1 MQTQPMNNA
10 KISIIDLQG
19 INDPAQLP
27 TIAAKI
33 SAALKATGFMYVENH
48 GIPAATIKQLR
59 QSQRDFF
66 TQAPEIKQQVA
77 INTDNR
83 GYLGQGEARMHGAKK
98 HDQKEVFFWGAE
110 LAEDH
115 PDRVNGLPLCG
126 ANQWPSQPADFTEAV
141 QSYAG
146 EIARLGNLLLK
157 AIALALEIDEDFF
170 AKHYQS
176 PMTRGQLIRYPP
188 TQGGQDDFGVAP
200 HTDFGCITLLLQ
212 ETPGLEVL
220 DKNDEWIPAPPID
233 GTLVIN
239 IGDLLER
246 WTDGRLP
253 STRHR
258 VRNTTGTERYSIAMF
273 HDPDPTAQV
282 DPGDMDSNSSNF
294 EAVRAADYISGRN
307 RGAFAHFGEIEKV
320 SDNS

>member
-1 MQTQPMNNA
+1 MNNA

-59 QSQRDFF
+59 QAQRDFF
-66 TQAPEIKQQVA
+66 AQAPEIKQQVA

-294 EAVRAADYISGRN
+294 EAIRAADYISSRN

>member
-1 MQTQPMNNA
+1 MS
-10 KISIIDLQG
+10 ISEIPVIDLQG
-19 INDPAQLP
+19 LENPANLP
-27 TIAAKI
+27 AIASEI
-33 SAALKATGFMYVENH
+33 STALKATGFMYVKNH
-48 GIPAATIKQLR
+48 GIAPGTIEVLR

-66 TQAPEIKQQVA
+66 AQSVEEKQQIA

-83 GYLGQGEARMHGAKK
+83 GYLGHGEARMHGAKK

-115 PDRVNGLPLCG
+115 PDRLNKVPLCG
-126 ANQWPSQPADFTEAV
+126 ANQWPSKPEAFQATV
-141 QSYAG
+141 QAYAA
-146 EIARLGNLLLK
+146 EIAKLGNQLLR
-157 AIALALEIDEDFF
+157 AIALALEVDQDFF
-170 AKHYQS
+170 SQHYTS

-188 TQGGQDDFGVAP
+188 TEGGQDDFGVAP
-200 HTDFGCITLLLQ
+200 HSDFGCITLLLQ

-220 DKNDEWIPAPPID
+220 DKSGDWIAAPPID

-258 VRNTTGTERYSIAMF
+258 VRNTTGAERYSIAMF
-273 HDPDPTAQV
+273 HDPDPTALI
-282 DPGDMDSNSSNF
+282 DPNDMQSNSSNF
-294 EAVRAADYISGRN
+294 EAVTAAEYISGRN
-307 RGAFAHFGEIEKV
+307 HGAFAHFGEVTKAT
-320 SDNS
+320 

>member
-1 MQTQPMNNA
+1 MSHSEITV
-10 KISIIDLQG
+10 IDLQG
-19 INDPAQLP
+19 LETPANLP
-27 TIAAKI
+27 AIAKEIA
-33 SAALKATGFMYVENH
+33 AALKATGFMYVKNH
-48 GIPAATIKQLR
+48 GIAASCIDQLR

-66 TQAPEIKQQVA
+66 ALAVEKKQQIA
-77 INTDNR
+77 INSDNR

-115 PDRVNGLPLCG
+115 PDRVNKVPLCG
-126 ANQWPSQPADFTEAV
+126 ANQWPAEPENFKPAV
-141 QSYAG
+141 QSYAKQIG
-146 EIARLGNLLLK
+146 ELGNRLLQ
-157 AIALALEIDEDFF
+157 AIALALEIDQEFF
-170 AKHYQS
+170 TRHYTS

-188 TQGGQDDFGVAP
+188 TEGGQDDFGVAP

-220 DKNDEWIPAPPID
+220 DKSGEWIPAPPID

-258 VRNTTGTERYSIAMF
+258 VRNTSGAERYSIAMF
-273 HDPDPTAQV
+273 HDPDPTALI
-282 DPGDMDSNSSNF
+282 DPNDMHSNSSNF

-307 RGAFAHFGEIEKV
+307 RGAFAHFGEIDK
-320 SDNS
+320 SDQTTVTN